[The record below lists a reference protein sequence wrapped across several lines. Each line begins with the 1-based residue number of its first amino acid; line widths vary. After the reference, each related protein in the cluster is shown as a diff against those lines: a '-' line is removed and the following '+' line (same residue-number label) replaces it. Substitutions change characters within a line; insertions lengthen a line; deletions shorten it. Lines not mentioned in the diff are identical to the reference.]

1 MFSEGSSYYSCG
13 ITGSNCSLQWVG
25 ARHVVPAQAPLLG
38 SVLKTISTA
47 RIVKAQNA
55 PGGTQLKLLVTLEG
69 GQKALFKPQW

>member
-1 MFSEGSSYYSCG
+1 M
-13 ITGSNCSLQWVG
+13 
-25 ARHVVPAQAPLLG
+25 VPAQAPLLG